1 MPRSDRR
8 TELTGGAS
16 GLPQTRAATVSRLL
30 LLISRWL
37 EATVQSSVLL
47 DYLEAL
53 ATEEDELGGEG

>member
-1 MPRSDRR
+1 MPGSDRL
-8 TELTGGAS
+8 TQLTGGS
-16 GLPQTRAATVSRLL
+16 NGLPQARAERVSRLL

-53 ATEEDELGGEG
+53 ATEER